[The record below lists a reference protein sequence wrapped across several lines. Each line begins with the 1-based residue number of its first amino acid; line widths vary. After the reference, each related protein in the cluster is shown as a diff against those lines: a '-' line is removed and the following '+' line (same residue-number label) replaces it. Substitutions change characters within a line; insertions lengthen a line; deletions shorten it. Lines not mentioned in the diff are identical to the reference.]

1 MAIPRAE
8 DDDRVTNLELFFDLV
23 FVFAIT
29 QVTGLMAH
37 HPTWGGL
44 AQGMLVLS
52 ALWFAWASYAWLTN
66 TIDPEEGG
74 VRLAIFAAMAALLVA
89 SLAVPEAFG
98 DDAVVFGVAYL
109 LVRILHIALYTL
121 AGQGDRDL
129 LAVTRRL
136 AGPMLTG
143 AVLILIAGFT
153 DGALQYLLWI
163 VAVALDVGGPLVRG
177 VTGWRLNPHHFAER
191 HGLIIIIALGESI
204 VAVGVGFT
212 GEELTASVIA
222 CAVLGTAVASSLWW
236 AYFDVVAP
244 VAARRLAARTGVD
257 RARNARDSYTYL
269 HLPMVAGIVLFALG
283 VKKTLEHVDEPLKI
297 IPAVAL
303 CGGLSLYL
311 LAHIAFRLRN
321 VGSLNRQRL
330 VTALVLAALI
340 PVVHRVDALVGLTI
354 VTVVCCGLIA
364 YEAIR
369 FRVARDRIRHPQP
382 EVAVS
387 S

>member
-153 DGALQYLLWI
+153 DGALQYVLWI
-163 VAVALDVGGPLVRG
+163 VAVALDLGGPLVRG

-204 VAVGVGFT
+204 VAVGVG
-212 GEELTASVIA
+212 
-222 CAVLGTAVASSLWW
+222 
-236 AYFDVVAP
+236 P